1 MKDLGTVSCQAAKQ
15 LCAGCEIPAFSQGG
29 HQPVLRPARCRWL
42 RALPLLRSTHWEH
55 VCKRVCFTQVGTL
68 GVWGTGSSQQQ
79 GNSRGS
85 FSWLLA
91 GGKGDPG
98 TETKAGL
105 ALFGD
110 QQRGGRWG
118 RGGRL
123 CVCLREESVNKSL
136 GLKIRSSVS
145 PVGCEVE
152 FANVICWDRKI
163 QTVYLESLLQ
173 LLTLWTKILQI

>member
-1 MKDLGTVSCQAAKQ
+1 MPKKWRDTVRKWRIRGQCHARLQSSSAQAA
-15 LCAGCEIPAFSQGG
+15 
-29 HQPVLRPARCRWL
+29 RY
-42 RALPLLRSTHWEH
+42 LPLAKAGTNPCSVLQGAGGWEH
-55 VCKRVCFTQVGTL
+55 CHCWDQHTGNTFARECFTQVDTL

-79 GNSRGS
+79 GNGRES

-91 GGKGDPG
+91 GGKEDPG
-98 TETKAGL
+98 TETKAGP

-123 CVCLREESVNKSL
+123 RVCLREESANKSL

-163 QTVYLESLLQ
+163 QTVYL
-173 LLTLWTKILQI
+173 